1 MKTFASTVL
10 AASSGWGFV
19 IAGYVATLGGLA
31 AYVARTLLRGRA
43 LSKQVSP
50 EDRRWM

>member
-1 MKTFASTVL
+1 MTFASTVL
-10 AASSGWGFV
+10 AASSGWGYV
-19 IAGYVATLGGLA
+19 IAGYVVTIGGVA

-43 LSKQVSP
+43 LSKQVAP